1 MSAAPRQGAH
11 GHGKITHRTFALTF
25 VALLVL
31 AAGSFGLSFVHLG
44 PMSVPAAMAISLVKA
59 VLVVLFFMELVVQ
72 RYTTR
77 VVVVGATLMLVVLIA
92 FMVADVWTR
101 SPPLLPP

>member
-1 MSAAPRQGAH
+1 MSRHESGHAH
-11 GHGKITHRTFALTF
+11 DKINHRTFALVF
-25 VALLVL
+25 LALLVL

-44 PMSVPAAMAISLVKA
+44 PMSVPAAMAISLLKA
-59 VLVVLFFMELVVQ
+59 LLVILFFMELVVQ

-77 VVVVGATLMLVVLIA
+77 VVVFGATLMLLLLVG

>member
-1 MSAAPRQGAH
+1 MAARAH
-11 GHGKITHRTFALTF
+11 DKITHRTFALTF

-31 AAGSFGLSFVHLG
+31 AAGSFVLSFAHLG
-44 PMSVPAAMAISLVKA
+44 TMSVPAAMAISLAKA

-72 RYTTR
+72 RFTTR
-77 VVVVGATLMLVVLIA
+77 VVVVVSTLMVVILIA
-92 FMVADVWTR
+92 LIVADVWTR

>member
-1 MSAAPRQGAH
+1 MAATAPAER
-11 GHGKITHRTFALTF
+11 GKINHRTFALTF
-25 VALLVL
+25 LALLLL
-31 AAGSFGLSFVHLG
+31 AAASYGLSFVHLG
-44 PMSVPAAMAISLVKA
+44 VLSIPAAMAISLAKA
-59 VLVVLFFMELVVQ
+59 VLVVLFFMELIVE

-77 VVVVGATLMLVVLIA
+77 VVVVVSVGMLLLLIG